1 MYVFG
6 NIVKEFIIFKFVLC
20 AWIKHKMIRDDI
32 KYYAF
37 NTWSSNTYSFSYLPF
52 WLNVVC
58 SVNDNNTNSR

>member
-52 WLNVVC
+52 
-58 SVNDNNTNSR
+58 